1 MKSLKEKEFFKRA
14 TLILICSLVFYVI
27 FTLAATIIV
36 IFGGWF
42 YRNHFYELAYTPD
55 NPYPL
60 IFIVLSL
67 VTGTAVSFCLVKKV
81 FIPLGKLNRAVMK
94 IAKGDYSVRIAPEGI
109 PAIKKLTVTFNK
121 MAEELQNV
129 EILKSDFVNNFSH
142 EFKTP
147 VTSIAGFAEM
157 LKKNL
162 TEEEKEEYI
171 NIIAKESRRLAQL
184 SGDVLELT
192 RLDNKKEATDKVTF
206 NLSEQIRLVIALLDT
221 KWADKEI
228 EFNLDCDEV
237 YICANEKLLQQ
248 LWVNL
253 IDNAIKFSPDE
264 ATVYITLS
272 ESGNKIIATVKDE
285 GCGMSEKTKLHAFDR
300 LYRGDGSEKIPGN
313 GIGLTMAKRVCEMHG
328 GKIEIIK
335 TDSTGTTFEV
345 TLNKK

>member
-55 NPYPL
+55 NIYPL

-67 VTGTAVSFCLVKKV
+67 VTGIAVSIYLVKKV

-94 IAKGDYSVRIAPEGI
+94 ISKGDYSVRIVPEGI
-109 PAIKKLTVTFNK
+109 RTIKSFSASFNK

-162 TEEEKEEYI
+162 SEEEKEEYI
-171 NIIAKESRRLAQL
+171 NIIAKES
-184 SGDVLELT
+184 
-192 RLDNKKEATDKVTF
+192 
-206 NLSEQIRLVIALLDT
+206 
-221 KWADKEI
+221 
-228 EFNLDCDEV
+228 
-237 YICANEKLLQQ
+237 
-248 LWVNL
+248 
-253 IDNAIKFSPDE
+253 
-264 ATVYITLS
+264 
-272 ESGNKIIATVKDE
+272 
-285 GCGMSEKTKLHAFDR
+285 
-300 LYRGDGSEKIPGN
+300 
-313 GIGLTMAKRVCEMHG
+313 
-328 GKIEIIK
+328 
-335 TDSTGTTFEV
+335 
-345 TLNKK
+345 